1 MLYKSNIWLLAGC
14 LLGSA
19 VMSSAVAQDAGQP
32 VRIKIKANVN
42 GEKTTIDTVVQD
54 YDAFDMDAF
63 LQEKGLDDAAEGIKH
78 MDIRIQQGSQPG
90 DMVWLQELENNAF
103 LDKFSTKV
111 EQIRIP
117 EVPAVPPTA
126 NIMFFNGNKA
136 FLGIITGNTKDR
148 KGVVVKEVVPN
159 SAAAAAGLQEGDILL
174 KVNDMTVESSNN
186 LIEILGAFQPGETVE
201 LNYLRNGATINTT
214 AALKQNEN
222 YFESQEWED
231 YGERWEEW
239 GEAFQERWENWG
251 EQMEAYFNEEN
262 MREEKAFLG
271 VYLEGADN
279 GVLITGVAENSA
291 ASAAGL
297 QKGDIITGIDGTRMT
312 SHEAVA
318 DYVLSKK
325 GGDNIKIEYMRKGA
339 PGVAEATLQTRKSE
353 FLFRMDDNMPANMF
367 FIHPNDRCHGYS
379 YEMNEGEEKQITVEI
394 ELLDEENARLDNNSI
409 PFKAEDVSFFPNPT
423 NGAFNLQ
430 FDVEDAGDVIINIRD
445 INGALVYE
453 EVLRNFSGKYDK
465 VIQLDAASKGNY
477 FINIVNGDYIVTKQ
491 ISVQ

>member
-42 GEKTTIDTVVQD
+42 GEKTTIDTVVKD

-90 DMVWLQELENNAF
+90 YMVWLQELENNAF

-201 LNYLRNGATINTT
+201 LNYLRN
-214 AALKQNEN
+214 
-222 YFESQEWED
+222 
-231 YGERWEEW
+231 
-239 GEAFQERWENWG
+239 
-251 EQMEAYFNEEN
+251 
-262 MREEKAFLG
+262 
-271 VYLEGADN
+271 
-279 GVLITGVAENSA
+279 
-291 ASAAGL
+291 
-297 QKGDIITGIDGTRMT
+297 
-312 SHEAVA
+312 
-318 DYVLSKK
+318 
-325 GGDNIKIEYMRKGA
+325 
-339 PGVAEATLQTRKSE
+339 
-353 FLFRMDDNMPANMF
+353 
-367 FIHPNDRCHGYS
+367 
-379 YEMNEGEEKQITVEI
+379 
-394 ELLDEENARLDNNSI
+394 
-409 PFKAEDVSFFPNPT
+409 
-423 NGAFNLQ
+423 
-430 FDVEDAGDVIINIRD
+430 
-445 INGALVYE
+445 
-453 EVLRNFSGKYDK
+453 
-465 VIQLDAASKGNY
+465 
-477 FINIVNGDYIVTKQ
+477 
-491 ISVQ
+491 